1 MYDLNQLP
9 DINALGHYTNSNQ
22 TVIPD
27 NKQMSMISTR
37 PTLSQWLKKANTLP
51 MTMNGTNMNGKERIK
66 ALVKG
71 QPIVI
76 NVEDN
81 SLASDEWPL
90 SHSPTL
96 GETIVNKYGH
106 LIDKYA
112 QQYNLD
118 SNIAKAILYNEISD
132 YHRFGLDYLGDLT
145 NKSTSTLPMNIQ
157 GKTWGNFHG
166 QIYDI
171 KNPEQNIELGVSILK
186 AIYDAVPDKD
196 IAKIATLWNNTGA
209 KKINEYGKRTKD
221 YYINQYWDTSQMT
234 PVLEQ

>member
-1 MYDLNQLP
+1 
-9 DINALGHYTNSNQ
+9 
-22 TVIPD
+22 
-27 NKQMSMISTR
+27 
-37 PTLSQWLKKANTLP
+37 

-118 SNIAKAILYNEISD
+118 SNIANTD
-132 YHRFGLDYLGDLT
+132 
-145 NKSTSTLPMNIQ
+145 
-157 GKTWGNFHG
+157 
-166 QIYDI
+166 
-171 KNPEQNIELGVSILK
+171 KN
-186 AIYDAVPDKD
+186 
-196 IAKIATLWNNTGA
+196 IAKIATLWNGTGLR
-209 KKINEYGKRTKD
+209 NVNDYGKKAQE
-221 YYINQYWDTSQMT
+221 YYLNQSWNDPYEMPQ
-234 PVLEQ
+234 LESE

>member
-1 MYDLNQLP
+1 
-9 DINALGHYTNSNQ
+9 
-22 TVIPD
+22 
-27 NKQMSMISTR
+27 MSMISTR

-51 MTMNGTNMNGKERIK
+51 MTMNGTNMSGEERIK

-76 NVEDN
+76 NVEDTN
-81 SLASDEWPL
+81 IPKKSKASEHNYNWGKEEVDKY
-90 SHSPTL
+90 SP
-96 GETIVNKYGH
+96 

-112 QQYNLD
+112 KQYDLD
-118 SNIAKAILYNEISD
+118 ANIAKAILYNEISD

-186 AIYDAVPDKD
+186 AIYDAVSDKD